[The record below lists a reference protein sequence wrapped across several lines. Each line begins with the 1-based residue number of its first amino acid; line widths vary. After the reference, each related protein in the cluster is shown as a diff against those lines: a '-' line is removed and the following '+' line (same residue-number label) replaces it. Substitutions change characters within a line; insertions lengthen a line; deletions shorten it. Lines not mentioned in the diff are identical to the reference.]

1 MITDLD
7 IDLNDDDIMC
17 AEPCLVALFATGI
30 ISILYYTLQFK
41 LGPEL

>member
-7 IDLNDDDIMC
+7 IDLSDDDIKTV
-17 AEPCLVALFATGI
+17 EPCLVILLVTGI
-30 ISILYYTLQFK
+30 VSILYYVLQSK

>member
-1 MITDLD
+1 MMADLD
-7 IDLNDDDIMC
+7 IDLNDDDVKC
-17 AEPCLVALFATGI
+17 LEPCLVALFATGI